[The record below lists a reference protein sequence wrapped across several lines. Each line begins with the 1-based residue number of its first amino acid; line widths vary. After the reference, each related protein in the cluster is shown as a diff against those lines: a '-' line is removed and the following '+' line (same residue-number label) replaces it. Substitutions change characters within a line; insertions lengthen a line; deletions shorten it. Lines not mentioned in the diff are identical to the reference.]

1 MPYYCG
7 TMSSG
12 AIRQTRS
19 QTYAVITGGGTAGHV
34 FPALAIAELLIEA
47 GEDRDSLLYV
57 GSRRGPESGLV
68 PEAGLRGRWYD
79 VQGVR
84 RSIAPT
90 AILASLKAVALLVVA
105 TVSCWGLL
113 RKERP
118 RVVVSVG
125 GYASMPATI
134 AARLTNTPLVTC
146 SYDLRPGW
154 ATKLQS
160 RWARCAAVA
169 YLPSALPRAELT
181 GAPVRRSIRL
191 IAERTDKS
199 AMKTMLGFAESKP
212 LVVVMGGSLGSALL
226 NGIAEILRNNL
237 DDSTS
242 ILHLCGDRYFDASA
256 DNESWSADGA
266 LRFKRL
272 ARASDMALVYGACD
286 LMVMRGGASSIA
298 EVAVA
303 GVASVIVPWKDAAE
317 DHQTMNARLLADH
330 GAAVMIAEN
339 EETVERATGEVR
351 RLLEDHPAR
360 ATIARIAHELGEVH
374 RHPRLVEVIR
384 AAAA

>member
-1 MPYYCG
+1 VPYYCG

-12 AIRQTRS
+12 AVRQTRS

-47 GEDRDSLLYV
+47 GQDPDSLLYV
-57 GSRRGPESGLV
+57 GSRRGPESALV

-79 VQGVR
+79 VRGVR
-84 RSIAPT
+84 RSLVPT
-90 AILASLKAVALLVVA
+90 AIVASLKAVALLVGA
-105 TVSCWGLL
+105 TISCWTLL

-134 AARLTNTPLVTC
+134 AARLTKTPVVTC

-154 ATKLQS
+154 ATKLQA
-160 RWARCAAVA
+160 RWARSAAVA
-169 YLPSALPRAELT
+169 YLPSTLPRAELA
-181 GAPVRRSIRL
+181 GAPVRRAIRQV
-191 IAERTDKS
+191 AARADKS
-199 AMKTMLGFAESKP
+199 SMKSELGFADSKP
-212 LVVVMGGSLGSALL
+212 LVVVMGGSLGSVLL
-226 NGIAEILRNNL
+226 NGIAEKLRVDL

-242 ILHLCGDRYFDASA
+242 ILHLCGERYFDPSA
-256 DNESWSADGA
+256 DNESRSVDGA
-266 LRFKRL
+266 VRFRRI

-286 LMVMRGGASSIA
+286 LMVMRGGASSVA

-330 GAAVMIAEN
+330 GAAIMVREDD
-339 EETVERATGEVR
+339 ETIERAVGEVR
-351 RLLEDHPAR
+351 RLLADHPAR
-360 ATIARIAHELGEVH
+360 ATIARIAHDLGEVH
-374 RHPRLVEVIR
+374 RHPRLVEVIQ

>member
-1 MPYYCG
+1 VPYYCG

-12 AIRQTRS
+12 AIRQTRT

-47 GEDRDSLLYV
+47 GQDRDSLLYV
-57 GSRRGPESGLV
+57 GSRRGPESALV
-68 PEAGLRGRWYD
+68 SEAGLRGRWYD
-79 VQGVR
+79 VRGVR
-84 RSIAPT
+84 RSLAPT
-90 AILASLKAVALLVVA
+90 AIVASLKAVALLVGA
-105 TVSCWGLL
+105 TISCWTMM

-134 AARLTNTPLVTC
+134 AARLTKTPVVTC

-154 ATKLQS
+154 ATKLQA
-160 RWARCAAVA
+160 RWARSAAVA
-169 YLPSALPRAELT
+169 YLPSTLPRAELA
-181 GAPVRRSIRL
+181 GAPVRRAIRQV
-191 IAERTDKS
+191 AARADKS
-199 AMKTMLGFAESKP
+199 SMKSALGFADSKP

-226 NGIAEILRNNL
+226 NGIAEKLRLDL

-242 ILHLCGDRYFDASA
+242 ILHLCGDRYFDPSA
-256 DNESWSADGA
+256 ENESRLVDGA
-266 LRFKRL
+266 VRFLRI

-286 LMVMRGGASSIA
+286 LMVMRGGASSVA

-330 GAAVMIAEN
+330 GAAIMVREDD
-339 EETVERATGEVR
+339 ETIERAVGEVR
-351 RLLEDHPAR
+351 RLLADHPAR
-360 ATIARIAHELGEVH
+360 ATIARIAHDLGEIH
-374 RHPRLVEVIR
+374 RHPRLVEVIQ

>member
-47 GEDRDSLLYV
+47 GQDRDSLLFV
-57 GSRRGPESGLV
+57 GSRRGPETELV
-68 PEAGLRGRWYD
+68 PAAGLRGRWYD
-79 VQGVR
+79 VRGVR
-84 RSIAPT
+84 RSFTPT
-90 AILASLKAVALLVVA
+90 AIGASLKAVALIVGA
-105 TVSCWGLL
+105 TLSCWALL

-134 AARLTNTPLVTC
+134 AALLTKTPVVTC

-154 ATKLQS
+154 ATKLQA
-160 RWARCAAVA
+160 RWARCTAVA
-169 YLPSALPRAELT
+169 YLPSALPRAELA
-181 GAPVRRSIRL
+181 GAPVRRAIRQ
-191 IAERTDKS
+191 IADRADKS
-199 AMKTMLGFAESKP
+199 SMKAALGFPTSKS

-226 NGIAEILRNNL
+226 NGIAENLRKNL
-237 DDSTS
+237 DESTS
-242 ILHLCGDRYFDASA
+242 ILHLCGDRYFDPLAE
-256 DNESWSADGA
+256 NEFRTIDGVVSF
-266 LRFKRL
+266 RRL

-298 EVAVA
+298 EIAVA

-330 GAAVMIAEN
+330 GAAIMVAEN
-339 EETVERATGEVR
+339 RETSERVVNEVR
-351 RLLEDHPAR
+351 RLLADHPAR
-360 ATIARIAHELGEVH
+360 ASIARIAHDLGEVH
-374 RHPRLVEVIR
+374 RHPRLVEIIQV
-384 AAAA
+384 AAA